1 MRLHSHSMPA
11 DLGRASLR
19 EAAERIST
27 RVGEEYFHVLSKH
40 LARATEADSVAIC
53 EFAGPSLERFKTV
66 AAVASGRK
74 VSFEFPLAGS
84 AASTAARGRPYE
96 CRSGARLRR
105 PEDPMLARLHGEA
118 YVGVPLLDQHHLP
131 IGVLLAVYRH
141 AQSDLAA
148 PKALLKAFAPRASA
162 ELVRKLEE
170 DRLRE
175 SEQRYR
181 AFIADSPVA
190 MWRIDLRE
198 PVPTDLPEVEQWELI
213 RRHGYLT
220 EFNKSLLSLL
230 DLGGPEDVAG
240 CELGRLLPYL
250 TQSGPTEATYR
261 LIRGGYR
268 PISSEVDAVNSSGQ
282 QRHYVRTAWGIVQ
295 EGKLLRIWGTTQ
307 DVTEARESWL
317 ALQAAEQRIAR
328 MLEVAQVAVV
338 MLDSRGSITYVNRY
352 LADLTGKGE
361 KDLLG
366 RNWIDALVPAEE
378 QEKVRA
384 IFHAVT
390 SQENDRSRMETAVVG
405 RDGERRQIAWDG
417 AMLRG
422 ARGGDEEVVIIGRDV
437 TQQRVLEEQVRQ
449 AQKLD
454 AIGRLAGGIA
464 HDFNNLLT
472 VIEGYAALL
481 LAQQNIPVPVRD
493 AVDQVRKAAETGSN
507 LTRQLLAFSRRQ
519 PLQPQVLNPNLI
531 IQEAETMLRRLLSP
545 DVDLTTQLDSEA
557 GSVRADKGQIQQ
569 VLLNLVVNAR
579 DAMPKGGPIII
590 RSENRMVSGP
600 HDLSAPGVP
609 PGEYVV
615 ISVADT
621 GTGMSR
627 EVRSHIFEPFFT
639 TKEAGKG
646 TGMGLSVVYGIVRQN
661 AGYIVVDSELSAGSC
676 FRVYLPR
683 AESIESSGEAPGEN
697 PASYAGS
704 ETILLVESH
713 REVRAVAARTLSGLG
728 YTVLE
733 AANPRDAMEIAEGRP
748 EVRLLITDVILPG
761 MTGTSLA
768 SVLLETRPS
777 LKTLVLSGSMDSDRP
792 GASID
797 SHLPVLRKP
806 FTPADLARK
815 IRDILRPD

>member
-1 MRLHSHSMPA
+1 MRAHSHSRPA
-11 DLGRASLR
+11 DSGRAALR
-19 EAAERIST
+19 DAADRISA
-27 RVGEEYFHVLSKH
+27 RVGDEYFHALSKH
-40 LARATEADSVAIC
+40 LARATEADCVAIC
-53 EFAGPSLERFKTV
+53 EFSGPNLERFKTV

-74 VSFEFPLAGS
+74 VSFEFALAGS
-84 AASTAARGRPYE
+84 AASTAARGRSYE

-105 PEDPMLARLHGEA
+105 PRDPMLARLHGEA

-141 AQSDLAA
+141 ARSDLAA
-148 PKALLKAFAPRASA
+148 PKELLKAFAPRASA

-170 DRLRE
+170 DGLRE
-175 SEQRYR
+175 SEQRYQ
-181 AFIADSPVA
+181 AFIADSPTA

-198 PVPTDLPEVEQWELI
+198 PVPTDLPEAEQLELL
-213 RRHGYLT
+213 RNYGYLT
-220 EFNKSLLSLL
+220 EFNKSFLSLL
-230 DLGGPEDVAG
+230 GAGSPEDVAG
-240 CELGRLLPYL
+240 CEVGRLLPYL
-250 TQSGPTEATYR
+250 SQPGPIEATYQ
-261 LIRGGYR
+261 LIRSGYR
-268 PISSEVDAVNSSGQ
+268 PTISEVDVVNPSGQ
-282 QRHYVRTAWGIVQ
+282 RRRHVRTAWGIV
-295 EGKLLRIWGTTQ
+295 EDGKLLRIWGTTQ
-307 DVTEARESWL
+307 DVTEARQSWI

-338 MLDSRGSITYVNRY
+338 MLDSRGSITYMNRY

-361 KDLLG
+361 KDLVG

-378 QEKVRA
+378 QDKVRA
-384 IFHAVT
+384 VFQAVT
-390 SQENDRSRMETAVVG
+390 SQEDERSRIETGVVG

-417 AMLRG
+417 AVLRG
-422 ARGGDEEVVIIGRDV
+422 VPGGNEEAVLIGRDV
-437 TQQRVLEEQVRQ
+437 TEQRTLEEQVRQ

-481 LAQQNIPVPVRD
+481 LDQQNIPVPARD
-493 AVDQVRKAAETGSN
+493 AIDEVRKAAETGSH

-519 PLQPQVLNPNLI
+519 PLQPQVLNPNLSI
-531 IQEAETMLRRLLSP
+531 REAETMLSRLLSP

-579 DAMPKGGPIII
+579 DAMPKGGSIII

-621 GTGMSR
+621 GTGMSL

-661 AGYIVVDSELSAGSC
+661 AGYIVVDSAPSVGSC

-683 AESIESSGEAPGEN
+683 AESIEPSAEAAGETPSSL
-697 PASYAGS
+697 AGS

-713 REVRAVAARTLSGLG
+713 REVRTVAARTLRGLG

-733 AANPRDAMEIAEGRP
+733 AADPRDAMEIAERRP
-748 EVRLLITDVILPG
+748 DVRLLISDVILPG
-761 MTGTSLA
+761 MSGASLA
-768 SVLLETRPS
+768 RVLLETRPR
-777 LKTLVLSGSMDSDRP
+777 LKTLVLSGSMDSDGP
-792 GASID
+792 DVSVGAG
-797 SHLPVLRKP
+797 LPVLRKP
-806 FTPADLARK
+806 FTPAALARK
-815 IRDILRPD
+815 IRDVLRPD